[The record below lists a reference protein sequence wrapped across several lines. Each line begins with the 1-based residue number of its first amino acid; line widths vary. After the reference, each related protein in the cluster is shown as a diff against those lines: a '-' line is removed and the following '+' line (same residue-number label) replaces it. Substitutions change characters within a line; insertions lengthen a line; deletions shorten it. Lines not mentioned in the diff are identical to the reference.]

1 MKSFILITLICFLAG
16 CSATY
21 QRIDITDQPKH
32 KIPRNAKILIST
44 PEDGQYANKNYPSS
58 GHWTSKEI
66 SSAFKRHSNQV
77 KVTINCDSVAQCLF
91 EAEKAGYDYLVFPEI
106 LHWEDRATEWS
117 GKPDRVEV
125 KISTYKVQ
133 SKFEIHSTIIA
144 GKGKWFILGGDHP
157 QDLLSE
163 PIDNYVSTLH

>member
-1 MKSFILITLICFLAG
+1 MKPLILITLICFLTG

-21 QRIDITDQPKH
+21 QRIDVTDQPQE
-32 KIPRNAKILIST
+32 KIPRNSKILIST
-44 PEDGQYANKNYPSS
+44 PDDGQYANKKYEGS
-58 GHWTSKEI
+58 GRMTSLEM
-66 SSAFKRHSNQV
+66 SAAFKRYSNQV
-77 KVTINCDSVAQCLF
+77 DVTTNCSTTAKCLL
-91 EAEKAGYDYLVFPEI
+91 EAERSGYVYLIFPEI

-117 GKPDRVEV
+117 GKPDRIEV

-163 PIDNYVSTLH
+163 PIANYISTLH